1 MSLNRDCTVLKN
13 YSSKNFE
20 RTLLNDHEICKAN
33 NRRKKNFLTVLPIF
47 TPSLYTNAFKAL
59 KTTSKIPPKVSCG
72 KPKHRSI

>member
-1 MSLNRDCTVLKN
+1 MITKYVKQIIGKN
-13 YSSKNFE
+13 
-20 RTLLNDHEICKAN
+20 
-33 NRRKKNFLTVLPIF
+33 NFLTVLPIF